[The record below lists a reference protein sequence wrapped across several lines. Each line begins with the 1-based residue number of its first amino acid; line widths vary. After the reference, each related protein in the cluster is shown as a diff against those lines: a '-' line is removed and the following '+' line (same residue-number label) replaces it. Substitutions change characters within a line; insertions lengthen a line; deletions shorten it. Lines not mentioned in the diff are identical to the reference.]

1 MIRNADILQN
11 LEKELIRKE
20 PVDVSAN
27 FRIVDALYQEAVNL
41 GVFPLKNPMNGV
53 ETIIKV
59 AKVVNSVPDAP
70 LPHSPGIK

>member
-1 MIRNADILQN
+1 MIRNAGILQN

-27 FRIVDALYQEAVNL
+27 FRIVDALYREAVSL
-41 GVFPLKNPMNGV
+41 GVFPLKNPMDGV

-59 AKVVNSVPDAP
+59 AKVVNSVPDAA